1 MKVLMF
7 DSKGVL
13 VLVLEVDF
21 SAVYQK
27 VDQTQLDLDD
37 EIGWN
42 YKLDKLE
49 QD

>member
-7 DSKGVL
+7 DSKEVL
-13 VLVLEVDF
+13 LLVSEADF

-37 EIGWN
+37 GIGWN
-42 YKLDKLE
+42 
-49 QD
+49 